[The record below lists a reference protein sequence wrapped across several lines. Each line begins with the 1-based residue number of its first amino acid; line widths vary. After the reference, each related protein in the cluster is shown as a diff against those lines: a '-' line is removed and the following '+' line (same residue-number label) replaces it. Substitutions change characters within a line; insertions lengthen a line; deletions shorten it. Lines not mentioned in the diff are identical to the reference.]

1 MDAIELLKQ
10 QHDEVKQLF
19 TELEETEDVEE
30 RSSIFAELADA
41 FVIHSHLEEQIFYP
55 TVFED
60 ETEEELREAV
70 EEHLQAKR
78 IIADMLEMSPDDEQW
93 AAKCMVLKED
103 IEHHVEEEED
113 ELFPTVRKL
122 FTKKRMAELGREL
135 ADRQEELEAE
145 EEPRMVV
152 FDETDE
158 AVVQFESP

>member
-1 MDAIELLKQ
+1 MDAIQILKR

-19 TELEETEDVEE
+19 SNLENTEDVEE

-60 ETEEELREAV
+60 ETEDELREAV

-93 AAKCMVLKED
+93 EAKCMVLKED
-103 IEHHVEEEED
+103 IDHHVEEEEG
-113 ELFPTVRKL
+113 ELFPTVRKQL
-122 FTKKRMAELGREL
+122 TKKRLGELGREL
-135 ADRQEELEAE
+135 ADRQDELEAE

-158 AVVQFESP
+158 AVVQFET

>member
-93 AAKCMVLKED
+93 AAKCQVLQED

-113 ELFPTVRKL
+113 ELFPMVRRL
-122 FTKKRMAELGREL
+122 FTRKRMSDLGSRMLE
-135 ADRQEELEAE
+135 RFEELEAE
-145 EEPRMVV
+145 EEPRMLV
-152 FDETDE
+152 FDQTDA
-158 AVVQFESP
+158 AVVPAP